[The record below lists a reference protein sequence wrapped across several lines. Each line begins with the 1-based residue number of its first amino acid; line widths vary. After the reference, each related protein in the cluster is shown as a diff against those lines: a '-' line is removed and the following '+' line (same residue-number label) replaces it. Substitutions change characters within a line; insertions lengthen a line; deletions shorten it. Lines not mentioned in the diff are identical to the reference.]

1 MTDAS
6 GAAMLRSFV
15 IAIISG
21 AAVLS
26 IADATYA
33 QNLPWCAIIYND
45 GTTQCNFNTQQQCLQ
60 TISGVGGE
68 CIRNPAGNAP
78 NDGQR
83 PPLFAPFAPSSE
95 NAQGLLPLQSQ
106 DPGPPPGLGGTAM
119 PPPPNN

>member
-1 MTDAS
+1 MR
-6 GAAMLRSFV
+6 RSF
-15 IAIISG
+15 ATTIILS

-26 IADATYA
+26 IIGVAHA
-33 QNLPWCAIIYND
+33 QNLPWCAIMDND
-45 GTTQCNFNTQQQCLQ
+45 GTTQCNFYTQQQCLQ
-60 TISGVGGE
+60 NISGIGGE
-68 CIRNPAGNAP
+68 CMRNPAGNAP

-106 DPGPPPGLGGTAM
+106 DPGPPPGLGV

>member
-1 MTDAS
+1 MPKSLAI
-6 GAAMLRSFV
+6 AAIFS
-15 IAIISG
+15 
-21 AAVLS
+21 AALLP
-26 IADATYA
+26 IADTVYA

-45 GTTQCNFNTQQQCLQ
+45 GTTQCNFSTQQQCLQ

-83 PPLFAPFAPSSE
+83 APLFAPFAPSSE

-106 DPGPPPGLGGTAM
+106 DPGPPPGLGV

>member
-1 MTDAS
+1 MR
-6 GAAMLRSFV
+6 RSFATIV
-15 IAIISG
+15 IVS
-21 AAVLS
+21 AAALS
-26 IADATYA
+26 TATYA
-33 QNLPWCAIIYND
+33 QNPPWCAIMDSD
-45 GTTQCNFNTQQQCLQ
+45 GTTQCNFYSQQQCLA

-106 DPGPPPGLGGTAM
+106 DPGPPPGLGAM

>member
-1 MTDAS
+1 
-6 GAAMLRSFV
+6 MLRAFV

-26 IADATYA
+26 ITDATYA

-78 NDGQR
+78 NSGQR
-83 PPLFAPFAPSSE
+83 APLFGPLFGPPSE